1 MRLVLASGNPDK
13 VREIKEILADIEV
26 LPLSS
31 FVDKIEIEE
40 SGLTFRENAYIK
52 ARTAFELTG
61 LPSLADDTGLVV
73 YGLHGMPGVFSSR
86 FAGENAGY
94 EENRRKLLEAL
105 RGLPHSARRA
115 YFICVIAFIEKPG
128 EVKFF
133 EGKVEGFIT
142 EKPRGQGGFG
152 YDPLFLYP
160 PLGRTFAELSLREK
174 NRVSHRYRALSKFR
188 GYLNESGISR

>member
-1 MRLVLASGNPDK
+1 LRLVLASGNPDK
-13 VREIKEILADIEV
+13 VREIKEILRDIEV

-31 FVDKIEIEE
+31 FVDEFEIEE

-52 ARTAFELTG
+52 VQKAFELTG

-73 YGLHGMPGVFSSR
+73 HGLHGMPGVFSSR

-94 EENRRKLLEAL
+94 EANRRKLLEAL
-105 RGLPHSARRA
+105 RGMPLSARRA
-115 YFICVIAFIEKPG
+115 YFICVVAFMEKPG
-128 EVKFF
+128 EVRFF

-142 EKPRGQGGFG
+142 KEPRGDGGFG
-152 YDPLFLYP
+152 YDPIFLYP

-174 NRVSHRYRALSKFR
+174 NRVSHRYRALSRFR
-188 GYLNESGISR
+188 EYLNESGLSR

>member
-31 FVDKIEIEE
+31 LVDKIEIEE

>member
-31 FVDKIEIEE
+31 LVDKIEIEE

-128 EVKFF
+128 GVKFF

-174 NRVSHRYRALSKFR
+174 NRVSHRYRALSKFT

>member
-13 VREIKEILADIEV
+13 VREIKELLADIEV

-31 FVDKIEIEE
+31 LVDKIEIEE

>member
-1 MRLVLASGNPDK
+1 LRLVLASGNPDK

-31 FVDKIEIEE
+31 LVDKIEIEE